1 MKSGL
6 RLIILSFTDRGAD
19 LADRVK
25 KTDLFIATHRRCAGG
40 RLKEMVK
47 EAFAE
52 CDAILFIGATGIAVR
67 AIAPFVKS
75 KLTDPAVLV
84 ADERGRFII
93 PILSGHV
100 GGANEIAET
109 LAEHLEMTA
118 VITTAT
124 DINGVISIDSW
135 AVRHHLFIENASK
148 IKDVSMKVL
157 RGEKIRVLSDISLD
171 DVPPEFEPVCKCDGA
186 SSGPPEISCPPET
199 SCSSEAPCPPD
210 VYIGPRKLDFL
221 RESSLCLTPKVLFVG
236 IGCRRGT
243 PESEIAAFFEEVFAL
258 HHLSRNAVAGV
269 ASIDLKADEEGLLRF
284 CGGQGFPVH
293 FFTGEELMQVEG
305 EYEFSSSHFVK
316 KTTGVDSV
324 CERAAVRL
332 AETRGAD
339 FSRRRVQFIQKKI
352 AKNGVTIAIAIS
364 E

>member
-6 RLIILSFTDRGAD
+6 RLTILSFTDRGAN

-25 KTDLFIATHRRCAGG
+25 KTDLFIATHRRCGGG
-40 RLKEMVK
+40 RLKEMVC

-52 CDAILFIGATGIAVR
+52 SDAILFIGATGIAVR

-135 AVRHHLFIENASK
+135 AVRRHLFIENASK

-186 SSGPPEISCPPET
+186 SSGPLET
-199 SCSSEAPCPPD
+199 SCPPD
-210 VYIGPRKLDFL
+210 VYIGPLEFDFL
-221 RESSLCLTPKVLFVG
+221 RESSLCLTPKMLYVG

-243 PESEIAAFFEEVFAL
+243 PESEIASFFEEVFAL

-269 ASIDLKADEEGLLRF
+269 ASIDLKADEDGLLDF
-284 CGGQGFPVH
+284 CEGRGFPVH
-293 FFTGEELMQVEG
+293 FFSGEELMQVRDD
-305 EYEFSSSHFVK
+305 YEFSGSSFVK
-316 KTTGVDSV
+316 EITGVDSV

-332 AETRGAD
+332 AEKVGAE
-339 FSRRRVQFIQKKI
+339 RVQFIQKKRS
-352 AKNGVTIAIAIS
+352 KNGITIAIVKVENIPKA